1 MRLVTAL
8 RTSLAV
14 LALGA
19 AVACGDNVSP
29 TAPPPPVAPS
39 LLGGVGTIV
48 DGVLHLA
55 VCKPHQEAWKTATI
69 GGGGGTINLG
79 DGTVFAVPAGALS
92 SSVSITVHELSGTAM
107 AVEFAPAGLRFAV
120 PAKLTMSYT
129 QCLVPP
135 LLPARVV
142 YVQGGVITETEPSLA
157 NLLFRTVTGDISHF
171 SSYAVAY

>member
-1 MRLVTAL
+1 MVQ
-8 RTSLAV
+8 
-14 LALGA
+14 
-19 AVACGDNVSP
+19 
-29 TAPPPPVAPS
+29 TAPPPAVAPS
-39 LLGGVGTIV
+39 ISLGGIETII

-55 VCKPHQEAWKTATI
+55 VCKPHQEAWNTATI
-69 GGGGGTINLG
+69 GGSFGTISLG

-92 SSVSITVHELSGTAM
+92 SNVSITVHELSGTAM

-120 PAKLTMSYT
+120 PAKLTLSYA

-157 NLLFRTVTGDISHF
+157 NLLFRTVTGNISHF